1 MAYKQKNSNMMACAE
16 AEGLY
21 CHARTKQTEQ
31 ITNTNG
37 QAMNK
42 YKYK

>member
-1 MAYKQKNSNMMACAE
+1 MVACAE
-16 AEGLY
+16 ARGLY

-31 ITNTNG
+31 IITNMNV

-42 YKYK
+42 YK